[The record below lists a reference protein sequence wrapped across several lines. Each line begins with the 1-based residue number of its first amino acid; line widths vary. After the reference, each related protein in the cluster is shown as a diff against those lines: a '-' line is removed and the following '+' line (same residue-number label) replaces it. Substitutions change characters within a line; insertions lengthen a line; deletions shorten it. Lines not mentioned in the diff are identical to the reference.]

1 MDFNSGNYIKL
12 FTDMMFE
19 GFIVIDRNGKIQIY
33 NEKAKEIFG
42 IIPRDEISHRKGKI
56 EKGDIVVLGD
66 NIIGEDD
73 GELDPD
79 SLKLLGI
86 KNKKIQ
92 RGDSLIAIGLYDDE
106 GIEPVY
112 KYLKKK
118 AVGGKK
124 S

>member
-56 EKGDIVVLGD
+56 EKGDIVVLGGQYYRRRRWR
-66 NIIGEDD
+66 IR
-73 GELDPD
+73 
-79 SLKLLGI
+79 SRFLKTFG
-86 KNKKIQ
+86 N
-92 RGDSLIAIGLYDDE
+92 
-106 GIEPVY
+106 
-112 KYLKKK
+112 
-118 AVGGKK
+118 
-124 S
+124 